1 MFPVNNS
8 TIPHHTFALLS
19 GQESHV
25 GPHLWRTHAMTTAFE
40 LDGIRG
46 EVTGSGNPLVLLH
59 GVGSSRRTWDLLMPY
74 LASTFAIIRL
84 DLPGH
89 GFSRE
94 RRATDDVC
102 SLRTQLLGVIDY
114 LELES
119 PVVVGHSWGASLAID
134 LAVHAPDHVSKLV
147 LVDGGYM
154 DFRHIPDMT
163 WERLRRDLAPP
174 RIDLDTNEFTEAMR
188 RDLGAHWRPEF
199 GDIFRAHMRERD
211 GRITPRLPYDDH
223 LAYLRGM
230 WEQDLCA
237 LYPRVGCPTLLVVA
251 SAPGPGSID
260 WEALRRRTLA
270 DMQRLIPR
278 LRIVRMHDTLHDIP
292 MDRPAE
298 LAESMLEFIGTA

>member
-1 MFPVNNS
+1 
-8 TIPHHTFALLS
+8 
-19 GQESHV
+19 
-25 GPHLWRTHAMTTAFE
+25 MTTDFE

-46 EVTGSGNPLVLLH
+46 EVSGSGQPIVLLH
-59 GVGSSRRTWDLLMPY
+59 GLGSSRRTWDLLLPY
-74 LASTFAIIRL
+74 FAPTFAMIRL

-89 GFSRE
+89 GASRE
-94 RRATDDVC
+94 RRSTDDMS
-102 SLRTQLLGVIDY
+102 SLRAHLLDIISY

-134 LAVHAPDHVSKLV
+134 FAVHAPDRVSKLV

-154 DFRHIPDMT
+154 DFRHVPGIT
-163 WERLRRDLAPP
+163 WERLRSDLAPP
-174 RIDLDTNEFTEAMR
+174 RIDLGTNEFTAAMR
-188 RDLGAHWRPEF
+188 HELGAHWRPEF
-199 GDIFRAHMRERD
+199 GDIFRAHMRESD

-230 WEQDLCA
+230 WEHDLCT
-237 LYPRVGCPTLLVVA
+237 LYPCVASPTLLVVA

-260 WEALRRRTLA
+260 WDALRLQTLV

-298 LAESMLEFIGTA
+298 LAQTMLEFIGSS